1 MDMPKPLTQSEIET
15 MGTNLIADI
24 NEAFTFV
31 SIDNGVTLSEA
42 DAIDDHYGPKKRAKA
57 RAKDTYKHWN
67 EINLPAKDPGDS
79 ALSFV
84 DPIGFRFHLPAYMS
98 YIIRQQLHDLQFQFH
113 AVYYD
118 LTLRLEIGSEYGKL
132 QTSLLQ
138 HEERRCVAKF
148 LIFSCESDYTGN
160 AAVHPEEPF
169 SLEDYYGYGDSLR
182 VMRIYWWNNL
192 NASEQK
198 LLLQRWPILEAEPY

>member
-1 MDMPKPLTQSEIET
+1 
-15 MGTNLIADI
+15 MGTNLITDI
-24 NEAFTFV
+24 KEAFSNVT
-31 SIDNGVTLSEA
+31 IDSGITPSEA
-42 DAIDDHYGPKKRAKA
+42 HAIDDHYNPKKQAKA
-57 RAKDTYKHWN
+57 RTKDTYNHWN

-98 YIIRQQLHDLQFQFH
+98 YITRQRLHDLQFH
-113 AVYYD
+113 AVYYN
-118 LTLRLEIGSEYGKL
+118 LTNRLEIGSEYGKL

-138 HEERRCVAKF
+138 PEERRCVAKF

-160 AAVHPEEPF
+160 TAEDPEEPF

-192 NASEQK
+192 SASEQK
-198 LLLQRWPILEAEPY
+198 LLLQRWPILGPEPY